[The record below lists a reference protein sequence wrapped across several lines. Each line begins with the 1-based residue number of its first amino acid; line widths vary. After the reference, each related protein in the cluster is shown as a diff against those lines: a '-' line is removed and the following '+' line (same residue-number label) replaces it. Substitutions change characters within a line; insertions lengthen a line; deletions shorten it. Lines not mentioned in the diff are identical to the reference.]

1 MSWGLYC
8 PFCSEL
14 FIFLAAT
21 ESREPSILA
30 WNRLFWFLE
39 REKKKKEERR
49 RERMRGRER
58 KKEGKVTRWFENR
71 LEVSKLRSKRRGVND
86 ALIKSFLL

>member
-14 FIFLAAT
+14 FLFSSRLP
-21 ESREPSILA
+21 SRENLPFSRGIDSSGFS
-30 WNRLFWFLE
+30 NV
-39 REKKKKEERR
+39 KKKGKKEK
-49 RERMRGRER
+49 

-71 LEVSKLRSKRRGVND
+71 LEVSKVWRGGG
-86 ALIKSFLL
+86 

>member
-39 REKKKKEERR
+39 REKKKKGRKKERKN
-49 RERMRGRER
+49 ERER
-58 KKEGKVTRWFENR
+58 KKKGRKGN
-71 LEVSKLRSKRRGVND
+71 EVV
-86 ALIKSFLL
+86 

>member
-1 MSWGLYC
+1 MVKEGRERSQDVMGIVLSLLLRA
-8 PFCSEL
+8 F

-30 WNRLFWFLE
+30 WNRLLWFLE
-39 REKKKKEERR
+39 REKKGKKERKE
-49 RERMRGRER
+49 ERER

-71 LEVSKLRSKRRGVND
+71 LEVSKVWRGGG
-86 ALIKSFLL
+86 